1 MISMIASAM
10 PAAIRPYSIAV
21 APDSSAANSAHLHLN
36 FTRVSFP
43 TLPGIAGA
51 GDLHNHNPR
60 LSKLDRLKLTTMNAA
75 FAGFFA
81 VAPLEPQW
89 NPRCPCATPIRK
101 ARFRRIAP
109 LRRHTVLRTIDA
121 RPAFSWKT
129 A

>member
-1 MISMIASAM
+1 MISMIASTM

-21 APDSSAANSAHLHLN
+21 APDYSSAANSAHLHLN

-75 FAGFFA
+75 FAGLFGRGA
-81 VAPLEPQW
+81 LGTAMEPALPLR
-89 NPRCPCATPIRK
+89 NTCPKSPLSPNCA
-101 ARFRRIAP
+101 IAP
-109 LRRHTVLRTIDA
+109 PH
-121 RPAFSWKT
+121 RPPNN
-129 A
+129 